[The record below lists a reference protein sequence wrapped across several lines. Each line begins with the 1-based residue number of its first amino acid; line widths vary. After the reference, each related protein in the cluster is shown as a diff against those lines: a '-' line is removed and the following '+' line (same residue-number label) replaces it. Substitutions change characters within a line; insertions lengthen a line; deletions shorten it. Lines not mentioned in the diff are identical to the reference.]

1 MQECG
6 GVGGGWWQAQL
17 LGKAT
22 GHWCGDTVQP
32 PTTATQPAPA
42 PAPAPAASTS
52 APRHSR
58 SHCTHCRRSGG
69 HCRSLEV
76 RGVEAERS
84 AGEAGRCSA
93 AH

>member
-32 PTTATQPAPA
+32 PTTATHPAPA
-42 PAPAPAASTS
+42 PAPALCSLHTSPPDTSGHAVNAA
-52 APRHSR
+52 
-58 SHCTHCRRSGG
+58 GG
-69 HCRSLEV
+69 QEV
-76 RGVEAERS
+76 TVG
-84 AGEAGRCSA
+84 
-93 AH
+93 H

>member
-1 MQECG
+1 MCPLVFQRGGQESPVQECG

-42 PAPAPAASTS
+42 PAPAPAASTPS
-52 APRHSR
+52 PATPGHAV
-58 SHCTHCRRSGG
+58 HTAGG
-69 HCRSLEV
+69 QEV
-76 RGVEAERS
+76 TIG
-84 AGEAGRCSA
+84 
-93 AH
+93 H

>member
-1 MQECG
+1 MCPLVFQRGGQESPVQECG

-42 PAPAPAASTS
+42 PAPAPCSLYTS
-52 APRHSR
+52 PWTLQVTLYSLQEV
-58 SHCTHCRRSGG
+58 RRS
-69 HCRSLEV
+69 L
-76 RGVEAERS
+76 
-84 AGEAGRCSA
+84 
-93 AH
+93 

>member
-32 PTTATQPAPA
+32 PTTTTQPAPA
-42 PAPAPAASTS
+42 PALSLQQPLHQPPDTPGHTVNTA
-52 APRHSR
+52 
-58 SHCTHCRRSGG
+58 GG
-69 HCRSLEV
+69 QEV
-76 RGVEAERS
+76 TIG
-84 AGEAGRCSA
+84 
-93 AH
+93 H